1 MKTRLTAT
9 VAATA
14 LLLVGAAG
22 CTDITTQP
30 KSTVTGANIFN
41 DPSSYKAFLAKI
53 YGGLQ
58 VTGQAGPAGSGDIEG
73 IDEGFSHYLRQYWQ
87 LEEITTDEAIIAWN
101 DKDLPDLN
109 LQTWG
114 SGNVFVQAMYYRV
127 FYQVGLANE
136 FLRQTTDEML
146 KSRNASDQLIQ
157 TVHQYRA
164 EARYLRALSYWHGI
178 DLFGDIPLVTDAD
191 PLSAT
196 PPKQATRQQVYD
208 FVVSE
213 LNAIKGDLPAPGTGQ
228 YGRADQGAALMLLAK
243 VYMNAGV
250 YTGTPRYAEART
262 TLESLIGSGAYTLD
276 PNFKHLF
283 LTDNNTS
290 KEIIFAVPFDGNNTR
305 TWGGMT
311 FLVHAAVGGNMDAS
325 QYGINGGW
333 WGLRA
338 RPEAY
343 ALFDPADKR
352 GYMFFTNGQSVD
364 INDYKSFT
372 DGVGAPKFQNVS
384 TGGVAGSNQ
393 DFPDTDF
400 PMFRLADAYLMYA
413 EAVLRGG
420 GGSQAQALAY
430 VNALRQRAFGDAS
443 HNITAAQLTLPFIL
457 DERGRELFWE
467 GHRRTDLIRF
477 GQFTT
482 GKVWEWKG
490 GVKAGQ
496 VTPSTRNLF
505 PIPASEL
512 AANPN
517 LKQNAGY

>member
-1 MKTRLTAT
+1 M
-9 VAATA
+9 
-14 LLLVGAAG
+14 
-22 CTDITTQP
+22 P
-30 KSTVTGANIFN
+30 
-41 DPSSYKAFLAKI
+41 
-53 YGGLQ
+53 
-58 VTGQAGPAGSGDIEG
+58 
-73 IDEGFSHYLRQYWQ
+73 
-87 LEEITTDEAIIAWN
+87 
-101 DKDLPDLN
+101 
-109 LQTWG
+109 
-114 SGNVFVQAMYYRV
+114 
-127 FYQVGLANE
+127 
-136 FLRQTTDEML
+136 
-146 KSRNASDQLIQ
+146 
-157 TVHQYRA
+157 
-164 EARYLRALSYWHGI
+164 
-178 DLFGDIPLVTDAD
+178 
-191 PLSAT
+191 
-196 PPKQATRQQVYD
+196 
-208 FVVSE
+208 
-213 LNAIKGDLPAPGTGQ
+213 DLPAPGQGQ
-228 YGRADQGAALMLLAK
+228 YGRADRGAALMLLAK

-262 TLESLIGSGAYTLD
+262 ALETLIGSGAYSLD
-276 PNFKHLF
+276 PSYKHLF

-290 KEIIFAVPFDGNNTR
+290 REIIFAVPFDGNNTR

-333 WGLRA
+333 WGLRV

-400 PMFRLADAYLMYA
+400 PMFRLGDAYLMYA

-420 GGSQAQALAY
+420 GGTQAQALTY

-457 DERGRELFWE
+457 DERGRELLWE

-496 VTPSTRNLF
+496 VTPVTRNLY